1 MSTVFNQY
9 YFDVLKKLRAL
20 ARERKE
26 DSREARGV
34 LKAVKRHYLS
44 WDKDSGEY
52 REWFNEADS
61 ADGEWGRYAALENT
75 TEALEAW
82 SSATTALLYKDMPVT
97 MVRDIFKDGVSFH
110 YFAAIL
116 CVLRRDD
123 VSGSGGELLK
133 TVLNTLKAIAKETDA
148 ELAERIAAIESDEV
162 RHLMKR
168 AAVLHASQ
176 RAAMAAA
183 AAGAGGAAAGAGAGL
198 PNFSGLE
205 DTSLGRLAKEIMDE
219 VNVDDLQKSVG
230 EDGDILKALANPDSG
245 LLKLVGTVSQ
255 KMVSKMAS
263 GELNQEN
270 LLSDALQFATKMG
283 GNIPGLGNLAGMG
296 NMLSSL
302 MGGGGGGGGDDDD
315 RPLRGGARPGTA
327 GGGGGAGGM
336 DMQGMLSSLM
346 GMMGG
351 GGMGGMG
358 GAMGGGMGGAAGGG
372 AARARPNVAAAN
384 QHLRR
389 KTQARSMRDRLAAK
403 RKENMQGSVEESG
416 AQASTTDQ

>member
-1 MSTVFNQY
+1 MATVFNQY

-26 DSREARGV
+26 ESREARGV
-34 LKAVKRHYLS
+34 LKAVKKNYLS

-52 REWFNEADS
+52 RDWFNEADS
-61 ADGEWGRYAALENT
+61 ADGEWDRYAALENE

-82 SSATTALLYKDMPVT
+82 AAGTTAVLYKEMPVA
-97 MVRDIFKDGVSFH
+97 MVRVIFKDVASFH
-110 YFAAIL
+110 YFTTIL
-116 CVLRRDD
+116 CVLRREEA
-123 VSGSGGELLK
+123 SGELLK
-133 TVLNTLKAIAKETDA
+133 QVLDALKAIAKESDA
-148 ELAERIAAIESDEV
+148 EIAARVAAIESEVV

-168 AAVLHASQ
+168 AIVLHASQ
-176 RAAMAAA
+176 RTAVAQA
-183 AAGAGGAAAGAGAGL
+183 AAGAAGSAGAAGGL
-198 PNFSGLE
+198 PSFSGME

-219 VNVDDLQKSVG
+219 VNVDELQKSVG

-255 KMVSKMAS
+255 KMVSKMAT

-302 MGGGGGGGGDDDD
+302 MGGGDDD
-315 RPLRGGARPGTA
+315 RRGGSRRGA
-327 GGGGGAGGM
+327 GGAGGAGGGM

-351 GGMGGMG
+351 AGGMG
-358 GAMGGGMGGAAGGG
+358 GAPGGAAGGG
-372 AARARPNVAAAN
+372 ATRARPNVAAAN

-403 RKENMQGSVEESG
+403 RKENAQGEG
-416 AQASTTDQ
+416 AGAGAGEDQ

>member
-82 SSATTALLYKDMPVT
+82 SSGTTALLYKDMPVT

-116 CVLRRDD
+116 CVLRRED
-123 VSGSGGELLK
+123 VAGDGELLK

-148 ELAERIAAIESDEV
+148 ELTTRIAAIESEEV
-162 RHLMKR
+162 QHLMKR
-168 AAVLHASQ
+168 AAMLHASQ

-183 AAGAGGAAAGAGAGL
+183 AAGSGGAAAGAGAGL

-219 VNVDDLQKSVG
+219 VNVDELQKSVG

-296 NMLSSL
+296 DMLSSL
-302 MGGGGGGGGDDDD
+302 MGGGGGGGDGDDSP
-315 RPLRGGARPGTA
+315 RRGGARPGTA

-358 GAMGGGMGGAAGGG
+358 GMGGAGGGAGGA

-416 AQASTTDQ
+416 PADTTH

>member
-1 MSTVFNQY
+1 MATVFNQY

-52 REWFNEADS
+52 RDWFNEADS
-61 ADGEWGRYAALENT
+61 ADHEWDRYAGLDNE

-82 SSATTALLYKDMPVT
+82 ASGTTAVLYKDMPVA
-97 MVRDIFKDGVSFH
+97 MVRVIFKDVAAFH
-110 YFAAIL
+110 YFTTIL
-116 CVLRRDD
+116 CVLRREE
-123 VSGSGGELLK
+123 VSGELLK
-133 TVLNTLKAIAKETDA
+133 QVLDALKAIAKETDA
-148 ELAERIAAIESDEV
+148 EIGERLSAIDSEAV

-168 AAVLHASQ
+168 AVMLHASQ
-176 RAAMAAA
+176 RTATAQAA
-183 AAGAGGAAAGAGAGL
+183 AAGAGAAGAAAGL

-205 DTSLGRLAKEIMDE
+205 ETSLGRLAKEIMEE

-230 EDGDILKALANPDSG
+230 EDGDILKALANPESG

-255 KMVSKMAS
+255 KMVSKMAT

-302 MGGGGGGGGDDDD
+302 MGGGDGDNDGGRRGSRRGA
-315 RPLRGGARPGTA
+315 GGASGGAA
-327 GGGGGAGGM
+327 GGGGM

-351 GGMGGMG
+351 AG
-358 GAMGGGMGGAAGGG
+358 GAPGMPGGAGGS
-372 AARARPNVAAAN
+372 ARARPNVAAAN

>member
-34 LKAVKRHYLS
+34 LKAVKKNYLS

-52 REWFNEADS
+52 REWFNAAD
-61 ADGEWGRYAALENT
+61 ADGEWDRYAALENE

-82 SSATTALLYKDMPVT
+82 ASGTTAVLYKDMPVT
-97 MVRDIFKDGVSFH
+97 MVRAIFKDVASFH
-110 YFAAIL
+110 YFTTIL

-123 VSGSGGELLK
+123 VSGELLK
-133 TVLNTLKAIAKETDA
+133 QVLDALKAIAKESDA
-148 ELAERIAAIESDEV
+148 EIAERVAAIESEVV
-162 RHLMKR
+162 RHLMAR
-168 AAVLHASQ
+168 AIVLHASQ
-176 RAAMAAA
+176 RTAMAEAAA
-183 AAGAGGAAAGAGAGL
+183 AEATTAKAGAGA
-198 PNFSGLE
+198 SGMPSFAGME
-205 DTSLGRLAKEIMDE
+205 ETSLGRLAKEIMDE
-219 VNVDDLQKSVG
+219 VNVDELQKSVG

-255 KMVSKMAS
+255 KMVSKMAT

-302 MGGGGGGGGDDDD
+302 MGGGDDD
-315 RPLRGGARPGTA
+315 RRGGSRRGGGA
-327 GGGGGAGGM
+327 GGGGAGAGGM

-351 GGMGGMG
+351 MGGAAGGMGS
-358 GAMGGGMGGAAGGG
+358 APGGAAGGG
-372 AARARPNVAAAN
+372 ATRARPNVAAAN

-389 KTQARSMRDRLAAK
+389 KTQARSMRERLAAK
-403 RKENMQGSVEESG
+403 RKENAQGEGEG
-416 AQASTTDQ
+416 ADAGADQ

>member
-61 ADGEWGRYAALENT
+61 ADGEWGRYASLENT

-123 VSGSGGELLK
+123 VSGGDSGGELLK

-148 ELAERIAAIESDEV
+148 ELATRIAAIESDEV

-183 AAGAGGAAAGAGAGL
+183 AAGAGGAAAAGGL

-296 NMLSSL
+296 DMLSSL
-302 MGGGGGGGGDDDD
+302 MGGGGGGGDGDD
-315 RPLRGGARPGTA
+315 RPRRGGGARPGTA

-403 RKENMQGSVEESG
+403 RKENAQGEG
-416 AQASTTDQ
+416 ADAGAGADQ

>member
-1 MSTVFNQY
+1 MATVFNQY

-52 REWFNEADS
+52 RDWFNEADS
-61 ADGEWGRYAALENT
+61 ADHEWDRYAGLDNE

-82 SSATTALLYKDMPVT
+82 ASGTTAVLYKDMPVA
-97 MVRDIFKDGVSFH
+97 MVRVIFKDVAAFH
-110 YFAAIL
+110 YFTTIL
-116 CVLRRDD
+116 CVLRREE
-123 VSGSGGELLK
+123 VSGELLK
-133 TVLNTLKAIAKETDA
+133 QVLDALKAIAKETDA
-148 ELAERIAAIESDEV
+148 EIGERLSAIDSEAV

-168 AAVLHASQ
+168 AVMLHASQ
-176 RAAMAAA
+176 RTATAQAA
-183 AAGAGGAAAGAGAGL
+183 AAGAGAAGAAGL

-205 DTSLGRLAKEIMDE
+205 ETSLGRLAKEIMEE

-230 EDGDILKALANPDSG
+230 EDGDILKALANPESG

-255 KMVSKMAS
+255 KMVSKMAT

-302 MGGGGGGGGDDDD
+302 MGGGDGDNDGGRRGSRRGA
-315 RPLRGGARPGTA
+315 GGAS
-327 GGGGGAGGM
+327 GGGGAGGM

-351 GGMGGMG
+351 AG
-358 GAMGGGMGGAAGGG
+358 GAPGMPGGAGGS
-372 AARARPNVAAAN
+372 ARARPNVAAAN

>member
-34 LKAVKRHYLS
+34 LKAVKKNYLS

-52 REWFNEADS
+52 REWFNAAD
-61 ADGEWGRYAALENT
+61 ADGEWDRYAALENE

-82 SSATTALLYKDMPVT
+82 ASGTTAVLYKDMPVT
-97 MVRDIFKDGVSFH
+97 MVRVIFKDVASFH
-110 YFAAIL
+110 YFTTIL

-123 VSGSGGELLK
+123 VSGELLK
-133 TVLNTLKAIAKETDA
+133 SVLDALKAIAKESDA
-148 ELAERIAAIESDEV
+148 ELAARVAAIESEVV
-162 RHLMKR
+162 RHLMER
-168 AAVLHASQ
+168 AVVLHASQ
-176 RAAMAAA
+176 RTAMAQAAA
-183 AAGAGGAAAGAGAGL
+183 AEAATAKAGMPSFAGM
-198 PNFSGLE
+198 E
-205 DTSLGRLAKEIMDE
+205 ETSLGRLAKEIMDE
-219 VNVDDLQKSVG
+219 VNVDELQKSVG

-255 KMVSKMAS
+255 KMVSKMAT

-302 MGGGGGGGGDDDD
+302 MGGGDDD
-315 RPLRGGARPGTA
+315 RRGGSRRGA
-327 GGGGGAGGM
+327 GGGGGAGGAGAGGM
-336 DMQGMLSSLM
+336 DMQSMLSSLM

-351 GGMGGMG
+351 APGG
-358 GAMGGGMGGAAGGG
+358 GAPGGAAGGG
-372 AARARPNVAAAN
+372 ATRARPNVAAAN

-403 RKENMQGSVEESG
+403 RKENAQGEGEG
-416 AQASTTDQ
+416 ADAGAGADQ